1 MSPDTY
7 LPLFFKTEGLACL
20 TVGAGEVARRKVEML
35 AELGCRITIVALE
48 IDPAIRAIA
57 ERGGAVWRRRAYAS
71 GDCVGFQLVIAATQH
86 REVNRRVY
94 EEARSLGIP
103 VNVVDDPELCT
114 VVFPALWRDGPLTVA
129 VSTGGTA
136 PFMASAVRDSL
147 ARGTRGWG
155 TWVAAAGRFRD
166 AVRKSVADDEAKNRL
181 YRRFMQK
188 ALAGTASS
196 LPESAELQ
204 AWIEWLDS

>member
-1 MSPDTY
+1 MSADTY

-20 TVGAGEVARRKVEML
+20 TVGGGEVARRKVEML
-35 AELGCRITIVALE
+35 SELGCRITVVAPE
-48 IDPAIRAIA
+48 IDPAIRDRV

-71 GDCVGFQLVIAATQH
+71 GDCAGFQLVIAATQH
-86 REVNRRVY
+86 REVNRLVY
-94 EEARSLGIP
+94 EEARSLGVP

-136 PFMASAVRDSL
+136 PFMASSVRDRL
-147 ARGTRGWG
+147 AGRAQGWG
-155 TWVAAAGRFRD
+155 NWVAAAGSFRE
-166 AVRKSVADDEAKNRL
+166 AVRRNVADAEVKNRL

-188 ALAGTASS
+188 ALAGTAPS
-196 LPESAELQ
+196 LPETAELQ
-204 AWIEWLDS
+204 AWIEWLDA